1 MIDGATLKLL
11 AKQCPNYHE
20 LEMGRGLIRATFSVT
35 PCKYCASCLVK
46 HEEGKRINRHCGRV
60 YGLVNPANSIVGE
73 YCTCDH
79 AKPPAEDYT
88 SFSLTSDNQDEEIF

>member
-20 LEMGRGLIRATFSVT
+20 LEMGRGFIRATFSVI
-35 PCKYCASCLVK
+35 PCKDCASCLATR
-46 HEEGKRINRHCGRV
+46 EEGKRIARHCGRV
-60 YGLVNPANSIVGE
+60 YGLVSPANSIVGE

-79 AKPPAEDYT
+79 AKPPKQN
-88 SFSLTSDNQDEEIF
+88 FGGFQLTSENEEEIF